1 MKANGLKFGNQ
12 RGFSMIEMVIVIVV
26 MLVMLGIAMNW
37 VMGMAKDARN
47 AQQSD
52 QLAKELSLIGK
63 ASKAYLLTA
72 PAATYPLNTSVNIP
86 ITTLITG
93 GFLPTDFAARA
104 GTGTA
109 AISPF
114 GQPYMVVARRIVA
127 GEPPT
132 VVVSEASTPLPVKLA
147 DVGVEDSDA
156 AILAFKQ
163 KVAAQTG
170 RDYKAISATIAKSSR
185 TATGVGNAFTKDL
198 TAYFAAGFT
207 QASAVALVNFKDLD
221 PDDGGEGGNPIAD
234 APKYSNCQV
243 VQGQLISGLTQ
254 FMNVCSATSGPGG
267 TDGGRRIV
275 GDRDMSVCGNNGQ
288 ITVLPFG
295 GTLTSGLDESNL
307 GYAQFDLGYCPGD
320 YDSVL
325 NRCRQ
330 PVGRTYGIVTMNSV
344 QVASK
349 QCSRFYYQVVG
360 GVGVYREDKSQV
372 ADYNVCCKVDPLPS
386 P

>member
-1 MKANGLKFGNQ
+1 
-12 RGFSMIEMVIVIVV
+12 
-26 MLVMLGIAMNW
+26 
-37 VMGMAKDARN
+37 
-47 AQQSD
+47 
-52 QLAKELSLIGK
+52 
-63 ASKAYLLTA
+63 
-72 PAATYPLNTSVNIP
+72 
-86 ITTLITG
+86 
-93 GFLPTDFAARA
+93 
-104 GTGTA
+104 
-109 AISPF
+109 
-114 GQPYMVVARRIVA
+114 MVVARRIVA

-132 VVVSEASTPLPVKLA
+132 AVVSEANAPIPVKLA
-147 DVGVEDSDA
+147 RIGVEDSDP
-156 AILAFKQ
+156 AILALKQ
-163 KVAAQTG
+163 TIAAQTG
-170 RDYKAISATIAKSSR
+170 RDYKAISATIEKSSR
-185 TATGVGNAFTKDL
+185 TARGVGNSFTKDL
-198 TAYFAAGFT
+198 TAYFTAGFA

-221 PDDGGEGGNPIAD
+221 PDDGGEGGNPVAD

-307 GYAQFDLGYCPGD
+307 GYAQFDSSYCPGD

-325 NRCRQ
+325 RRCRQ

>member
-1 MKANGLKFGNQ
+1 
-12 RGFSMIEMVIVIVV
+12 MV
-26 MLVMLGIAMNW
+26 
-37 VMGMAKDARN
+37 
-47 AQQSD
+47 
-52 QLAKELSLIGK
+52 
-63 ASKAYLLTA
+63 TA
-72 PAATYPLNTSVNIP
+72 
-86 ITTLITG
+86 
-93 GFLPTDFAARA
+93 GFLPTDFAARQ

-109 AISPF
+109 AVSPF

-132 VVVSEASTPLPVKLA
+132 AVVSEANAPIPVKLA
-147 DVGVEDSDA
+147 RIGVEDSDP
-156 AILAFKQ
+156 AILALKQ
-163 KVAAQTG
+163 TIAAQTG
-170 RDYKAISATIAKSSR
+170 RDYKAISATIEKSSR
-185 TATGVGNAFTKDL
+185 TARGVGNSFTKDL
-198 TAYFAAGFT
+198 TAYFTAGFT

-221 PDDGGEGGNPIAD
+221 PDDGGEGGNPVAD